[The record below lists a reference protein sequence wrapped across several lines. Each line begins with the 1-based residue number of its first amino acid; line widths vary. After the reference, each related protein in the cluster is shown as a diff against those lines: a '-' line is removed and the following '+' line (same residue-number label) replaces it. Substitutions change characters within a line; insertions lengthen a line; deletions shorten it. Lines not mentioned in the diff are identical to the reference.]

1 MTLAMICVVVGWFL
15 GGFTSGVAGFGAMMV
30 ALPILTLGLPP
41 AQAVLVSCIVGAPSC
56 AHLAWLYHKDV
67 VWADMRW
74 LWVGCVPGCVAGAYV
89 LKIVPMHI
97 LQLAISIMIVCFV
110 VLQLVRE
117 KSTWRLPDS
126 TASLL
131 ITGLAGGFTNSSISV
146 PGVPIGIFVMLKRWD
161 KDRARAA
168 MSMFFFLSSW
178 VTLASQWYVGLYS
191 FDMLYMALGGIV
203 ISFLGQDLGYRV
215 GRHLNQKTFV
225 RFMLIFLSSAAVI
238 LFYKSMQ

>member
-1 MTLAMICVVVGWFL
+1 MTLAIICVVVGWFL

-41 AQAVLVSCIVGAPSC
+41 SQAVLVSCIVGAPSC

-67 VWADMRW
+67 VWSDMRG
-74 LWVGCVPGCVAGAYV
+74 LWAGCIPGCVAGAYV
-89 LKIVPMHI
+89 LKIVPMHY
-97 LQLAISIMIVCFV
+97 LQLAISLMIASFV

-126 TASLL
+126 RASLL
-131 ITGLAGGFTNSSISV
+131 ITGLASGFTNSSISV
-146 PGVPIGIFVMLKRWD
+146 PGVPIGIFVVLKRWD
-161 KDRARAA
+161 KDRARGA
-168 MSMFFFLSSW
+168 MSMLFFLSTW
-178 VTLASQWYVGLYS
+178 VTMVSQWYVGLYS
-191 FDMLYMALGGIV
+191 LDLLYMALGGIV

-225 RFMLIFLSSAAVI
+225 RFMLIFLSCAAAI
-238 LFYKSMQ
+238 LFSKSMQ